1 MSILKSKI
9 LSILFLIVIIICSSL
24 PAWAQIKQESG
35 ETLTIGYVVVIMTAI
50 SSVVTIAFTYLLNI
64 IFLRFFAQAP
74 MKNKT
79 VIFNFI
85 VLSIVVNVIVV
96 CVLTLGLDITTP
108 WLILINPFY
117 FICQYFFYSYL
128 TKVEQFN
135 NRRVLYYLVTCF
147 AFTIIGQFIT
157 T

>member
-9 LSILFLIVIIICSSL
+9 LSIIFLIVIIICSSL
-24 PAWAQIKQESG
+24 PALAQIKQESG
-35 ETLTIGYVVVIMTAI
+35 ETLTIGYVVVIMTGI

-64 IFLRFFAQAP
+64 IFLRFFAQVP

-85 VLSIVVNVIVV
+85 ILSIVVNVIVV
-96 CVLTLGLDITTP
+96 CVLTLGLNITTP

-128 TKVEQFN
+128 TKVEQCN
-135 NRRVLYYLVTCF
+135 NRRVMYYLVTCF

-157 T
+157 P